1 MKRAA
6 FLLALVVLLLLL
18 VGNALAMQSASYWLD
33 WYTPGTGG
41 GGGPADSASYAVNF
55 TVGQT
60 AIGTM
65 SSTNY
70 RGCLGY
76 WRQAGGG
83 GESTIHLP
91 VILRN

>member
-6 FLLALVVLLLLL
+6 YLLALAALLLLL
-18 VGNALAMQSASYWLD
+18 VGNALAMQSANYRLD

-70 RGCLGY
+70 GGCLGY
-76 WRQAGGG
+76 WCQAGG
-83 GESTIHLP
+83 ESRIHLP
-91 VILRN
+91 LILRN